1 MEKAI
6 TFVEGTQTWIGNL
19 TEKRDRLLR
28 DAERVSKAIAFLEA
42 HPELVELYT
51 EYVEI
56 MP

>member
-42 HPELVELYT
+42 HPELVELYP